1 MPNRYKISIEFEWDP
16 VKAQQ
21 NKQKHGV
28 SFDEA
33 SVIWDGIHVDVEDIA
48 HSNDG
53 ERRSATLGWIEK
65 KAYVV
70 IWTKRG
76 RRVRLISV
84 RRARPHEE
92 EILKKIQN
100 RI

>member
-1 MPNRYKISIEFEWDP
+1 MLNRYRISIEFEWDP
-16 VKAQQ
+16 VKAHQ

-33 SVIWDGIHVDVEDIA
+33 SVIWDGIHVDVKNIA
-48 HSNDG
+48 RSNDG
-53 ERRSATLGWIEK
+53 EKRNATMGRIGSK
-65 KAYVV
+65 VYVV

-76 RRVRLISV
+76 RRIRLISV

-92 EILKKIQN
+92 EIFEEIQN
-100 RI
+100 RS